1 MVRGVNALIVNDL
14 AGWRGA
20 ARPYALVF
28 LLATVVFVAGKVWVP
43 GFGASFVIKVIP
55 ALSLALAATRWPGL
69 ARRARITL
77 LAAALLCGAGDVILD
92 LDRGRYFVPGLVAF
106 LLAHLSFIAHF
117 WPRRVAASPRRWG
130 VLAVLIFCAGMTAL
144 LWPHLGALRLPVLAY
159 IAVITLMV
167 SAVIMSDAHPLA
179 VAGSVAFMLSDALL
193 AWAKFVSPGW
203 PPQPFNVSV
212 YFLGLGLLGFGA
224 LIPPSRPAPT

>member
-1 MVRGVNALIVNDL
+1 MNTAIVNDF
-14 AGWRGA
+14 AGWQRA

-28 LLATVVFVAGKVWVP
+28 VAATVVFVAGKIFVP
-43 GFGASFVIKVIP
+43 ELGASFLVKVVP
-55 ALSLALAATRWPGL
+55 ALSLALAVARWPGL
-69 ARRARITL
+69 ARGPRMTL
-77 LAAALLCGAGDVILD
+77 LAAALCCGAGDVILD

-130 VLAVLIFCAGMTAL
+130 VLAVLFFCAGMTAL

-167 SAVIMSDAHPLA
+167 SAVIVSDAHPLA
-179 VAGSVAFMLSDALL
+179 LAGAVAFMLSDALL

-224 LIPPSRPAPT
+224 LIPPSRPAPN